1 MSAEEAPAAPAAI
14 QFDLTYRHAR
24 LPTPPE
30 PAFDR
35 ITGLVCDLLGV
46 PIAVLE
52 LVEDGLPTI
61 KSCIGTTAIE
71 GVRSL
76 LTLDRTTPHA
86 GVLAVGD
93 ASSDPLFAGHP
104 AVVGAL
110 GVRFYAGVSLRLAD
124 GQVVGTLAG
133 LSPSARLVL
142 PAEIRMLETL
152 AAVIVDELELRQAY
166 SVTTAEMHRERQ
178 VQTMLAASRNRYRSV
193 LDSLNEV
200 IFQVGLDGRWR
211 FLNRAWTSLTGYEI
225 TASLGRRA
233 LATAVREDRRRLLD
247 AIASLE
253 SSGSHGTITQEFRYR
268 TAAGGVRWCLMLIF
282 FGHDDIEGEA
292 ILTGTLADVTERR
305 EAEAALKQAR
315 DDAEQANSARA
326 AFLATVSHEIRT
338 PINGVIG
345 MTGLLLDTELTPAQ
359 WRYANTLRVSA
370 EHLLQ
375 VINDILDYSK
385 LDAAKLEFEQV
396 PVRFRELVDSVLAI
410 TSPRAGVK
418 GLKLKAKIDR
428 NMPSSLIG
436 DPGRLRQILVNLAGN
451 AIKFTE
457 HGTVT
462 IEVRLIAESDSRAI
476 VACSVAD
483 TGIGIAPDA
492 RSSLFKEFSQV
503 DSSVARRFG
512 GTGLG
517 LAICKRLVDGMGG
530 MIDVESELGRG
541 STFTFRV
548 PLRKGDPFAE
558 APLATDGAEED
569 LPQFVRGGR
578 VLVAEDNPTNQII
591 VVTMLEKLGLRVDT
605 VANGAEAV
613 TAVKSIPYDMVLMD
627 MQMPEMDGLE
637 ATKLI
642 RRLPDPLGRIPIV
655 GVTANAFREDHERCI
670 EAGMQAVVTKPFR
683 WSDLT
688 RAMAPHMAIEG
699 QSGGDLSGDD
709 LRVANPSAWDKLIDE
724 VGPEAAQAI
733 TSVFLRDSRS
743 RLGRMA
749 DYVVSGDLKGIG
761 REAHALKG
769 SVDMLG
775 FERMTLITSMLE
787 ITGKETND
795 LDAARDLV
803 RDLAEAFVEVEAL
816 CVERVGAPR

>member
-1 MSAEEAPAAPAAI
+1 MSAKRSSDGTAVI
-14 QFDLTYRHAR
+14 DFDLTYRHAS

-35 ITGLVCDLLGV
+35 ITALVCDLLGV

-52 LVEDGLPTI
+52 LIEDGLPTI
-61 KSCIGTTAIE
+61 KSCIGTSAIE

-76 LTLDRTTPHA
+76 LTLDRATPHS

-93 ASSDPLFAGHP
+93 ASSDAIFAKHP
-104 AVVGAL
+104 AVAGAL

-124 GQVVGTLAG
+124 GMVVGTLAG

-142 PAEIRMLETL
+142 PPEIRMLETL

-166 SVTTAEMHRERQ
+166 TVTTAEMQRERQ
-178 VQTMLAASRNRYRSV
+178 VQAMLAASRNRYRSV

-200 IFQVGLDGRWR
+200 IFQVGLNGRWL
-211 FLNRAWTSLTGYEI
+211 FLNRAWSTFTGYEI
-225 TASLGRRA
+225 TASIERHA
-233 LATAVREDRRRLLD
+233 LSFALREDRRRLMQ
-247 AIASLE
+247 AIASLD
-253 SSGSHGTITQEFRYR
+253 SHATATEEFRYR
-268 TAAGGVRWCLMLIF
+268 TADGDLRWCSMLIF
-282 FGHDDIEGEA
+282 FGQDGVEGEQ
-292 ILTGTLADVTERR
+292 ILTGTLTDVTDRR
-305 EAEAALKQAR
+305 DSEALLKQAR
-315 DDAEQANSARA
+315 DDADQANSARA

-396 PVRFRELVDSVLAI
+396 PVRFQELVDSVVAI

-418 GLKLKAKIDR
+418 GLKLKGKID
-428 NMPSSLIG
+428 PHLPPSLIG

-457 HGTVT
+457 HGSVT
-462 IEVRLIAESDSRAI
+462 IDVRLIAESDSRVI
-476 VACSVAD
+476 VACAVTD
-483 TGIGIAPDA
+483 TGIGIAPEA

-530 MIDVESELGRG
+530 MIEVESQIGRG
-541 STFTFRV
+541 STFSFRV
-548 PLRKGDPFAE
+548 PLRKSDPLSETPVASE
-558 APLATDGAEED
+558 QADDE

-613 TAVKSIPYDMVLMD
+613 TAVKSMPYDMVLMD

-642 RRLPDPLGRIPIV
+642 RQLPGPLGRIPIV

-670 EAGMQAVVTKPFR
+670 EAGMQSVVTKPFR
-683 WSDLT
+683 WTDLT
-688 RAMAPHMAIEG
+688 RAMAPHMAMEG
-699 QSGGDLSGDD
+699 QSSADAAAEDL
-709 LRVANPSAWDKLIDE
+709 LVANPSAWDKLNDE
-724 VGPEAAQAI
+724 VGAEAAQAI
-733 TSVFLRDSRS
+733 TVVFLRDSRS

-749 DYVVSGDLKGIG
+749 DHVAAGDLKGIG

-775 FERMTLITSMLE
+775 FERMTLIASMLE
-787 ITGKETND
+787 IAGKETSD
-795 LDAARDLV
+795 LDVCRTLV
-803 RDLAEAFVEVEAL
+803 HDLAEAFVEVEAL
-816 CVERVGAPR
+816 CVERVGKAF

>member
-1 MSAEEAPAAPAAI
+1 MSAEEPSDAAAI
-14 QFDLTYRHAR
+14 PFDLTYRHAR

-61 KSCIGTTAIE
+61 KSCVGTNAIE

-76 LTLDRTTPHA
+76 LTLDRATPHA

-93 ASSDPLFAGHP
+93 ASADMVFARHP
-104 AVVGAL
+104 AVAGPL

-124 GQVVGTLAG
+124 GQIVGTLAG

-166 SVTTAEMHRERQ
+166 TVTTAEMHRERQ
-178 VQTMLAASRNRYRSV
+178 MQAILAASRNRYRSV

-211 FLNRAWTSLTGYEI
+211 FLNRAWMTITGYEI
-225 TASLGRRA
+225 TASLGHRA
-233 LATAVREDRRRLLD
+233 LATAVREDRRRVLQ
-247 AIASLE
+247 AIVSLG

-268 TAAGGVRWCLMLIF
+268 TANGSTRWCSMLAF
-282 FGHDDIEGEA
+282 FGQDGVDNEP
-292 ILTGTLADVTERR
+292 ILTGTLTDVTERR

-418 GLKLKAKIDR
+418 GLRLKAKIDPQ
-428 NMPSSLIG
+428 MPQNLIG

-462 IEVRLIAESDSRAI
+462 IEARLVAESESRAI
-476 VACSVAD
+476 VSCSVKD

-530 MIDVESELGRG
+530 MIEVQSEVGRG
-541 STFTFRV
+541 STFSFRI
-548 PLRKGDPFAE
+548 PLRKGDPVTE
-558 APLATDGAEED
+558 APAAAEGAEEE
-569 LPQFVRGGR
+569 LPQFARGGR

-613 TAVKSIPYDMVLMD
+613 TAVKSIPYDIVLMD

-637 ATKLI
+637 ATRLI
-642 RRLPDPLGRIPIV
+642 RRLPAPLGRIPII
-655 GVTANAFREDHERCI
+655 GVTANAFREDHERCLQ
-670 EAGMQAVVTKPFR
+670 AGMQSVVTKPFR

-688 RAMAPHMAIEG
+688 RAMAPHMALD
-699 QSGGDLSGDD
+699 GGPKGEQVADD

-724 VGPEAAQAI
+724 VGAEAAQAI

-743 RLGRMA
+743 RLGRMTDHVA
-749 DYVVSGDLKGIG
+749 SGDLKGIG

-775 FERMTLITSMLE
+775 FERMTLIASMLE
-787 ITGKETND
+787 IAGKETND

-803 RDLAEAFVEVEAL
+803 RDLAEAFVEVETL
-816 CVERVGAPR
+816 CVERMGSGI

>member
-1 MSAEEAPAAPAAI
+1 MNTKGPPAAPTVI
-14 QFDLTYRHAR
+14 DFDLTYRHAQ

-52 LVEDGLPTI
+52 LIEDGVPTI
-61 KSCIGTTAIE
+61 KSCIGTNAIE
-71 GVRSL
+71 GVRAL
-76 LTLDRTTPHA
+76 LTLDRATPHS

-93 ASSDPLFAGHP
+93 ATADAVFAQHP
-104 AVVGAL
+104 AVAGAL
-110 GVRFYAGVSLRLAD
+110 GVRFYAGVSLKLAD
-124 GQVVGTLAG
+124 GLVVGTLAG
-133 LSPSARLVL
+133 LSPSPRLVL

-166 SVTTAEMHRERQ
+166 TVTTAEMHRERQ
-178 VQTMLAASRNRYRSV
+178 VQAMLTASRNRYRSV

-200 IFQVGLDGRWR
+200 IFQVGLNGRWR
-211 FLNRAWTSLTGYEI
+211 FLNRAWSTFTGYEI

-233 LATAVREDRRRLLD
+233 LSLALRQDRRRLVD
-247 AIASLE
+247 AIISLDSQATVTE
-253 SSGSHGTITQEFRYR
+253 EFRYR
-268 TAAGGVRWCLMLIF
+268 TADGSLRWCSMLIF
-282 FGHDDIEGEA
+282 FGQDGVKGEQ
-292 ILTGTLADVTERR
+292 ILTGTLTDVTDRR
-305 EAEAALKQAR
+305 DAEAALKQAR
-315 DDAEQANSARA
+315 DDADQANSARA

-396 PVRFRELVDSVLAI
+396 PVRFQELVDSVLAI

-418 GLKLKAKIDR
+418 GLKLKSKID
-428 NMPSSLIG
+428 PHLPPGLIG
-436 DPGRLRQILVNLAGN
+436 DPGRLRQILVNLVGN

-457 HGTVT
+457 HGSVT
-462 IEVRLIAESDSRAI
+462 IDVRLIAESDSRAI
-476 VACSVAD
+476 VACAVTD
-483 TGIGIAPDA
+483 TGIGIAQDA

-530 MIDVESELGRG
+530 MIEVESEVGRG
-541 STFTFRV
+541 STFSFRV
-548 PLRKGDPFAE
+548 PLRKGDPLSETPVVSEQAE
-558 APLATDGAEED
+558 DE

-613 TAVKSIPYDMVLMD
+613 TAVKSMPYDMVLMD

-642 RRLPDPLGRIPIV
+642 RQLPGPLGRIPIV

-670 EAGMQAVVTKPFR
+670 EAGMQSVVTKPFR
-683 WSDLT
+683 WTDLT
-688 RAMAPHMAIEG
+688 RAMAPHMAMEG
-699 QSGGDLSGDD
+699 KSSAEGAAEAL
-709 LRVANPSAWDKLIDE
+709 LVANPSAWDKLNDE
-724 VGPEAAQAI
+724 VGAEAAQAI

-743 RLGRMA
+743 RLVRLA
-749 DYVVSGDLKGIG
+749 EHAASGDMKGIG

-775 FERMTLITSMLE
+775 FERMTLIASMLE
-787 ITGKETND
+787 IAGKETND

-816 CVERVGAPR
+816 CLARVEKPL

>member
-1 MSAEEAPAAPAAI
+1 MSAKRSSGVAAVI
-14 QFDLTYRHAR
+14 DFDLTYRHAR

-52 LVEDGLPTI
+52 LIEDGLPTI
-61 KSCIGTTAIE
+61 KSCIGTSAIE

-76 LTLDRTTPHA
+76 LTLDRATPHS

-93 ASSDPLFAGHP
+93 ASSDAIFAQHP
-104 AVVGAL
+104 AVAGTL

-124 GQVVGTLAG
+124 GKVVGTLAG

-142 PAEIRMLETL
+142 PPEIRMLETL

-166 SVTTAEMHRERQ
+166 SFTTAEMQRERQ
-178 VQTMLAASRNRYRSV
+178 VQAMLAASRNRYRSV

-200 IFQVGLDGRWR
+200 IFQVGLNGRWR
-211 FLNRAWTSLTGYEI
+211 FLNRAWSTFTGYEI
-225 TASLGRRA
+225 TASLERPA
-233 LATAVREDRRRLLD
+233 LSFALPEDRRRLMQ
-247 AIASLE
+247 AIASLV
-253 SSGSHGTITQEFRYR
+253 SHATATVEFRYR
-268 TAAGGVRWCLMLIF
+268 TADGDLRWCSMLIF
-282 FGHDDIEGEA
+282 FGQDGVEGEQ
-292 ILTGTLADVTERR
+292 ILTGTLTDVTDQRDS
-305 EAEAALKQAR
+305 EAALKQAR
-315 DDAEQANSARA
+315 DDADQANSARA

-345 MTGLLLDTELTPAQ
+345 MTGLLLDTELKPAQ

-385 LDAAKLEFEQV
+385 LDAAKVEFEQV
-396 PVRFRELVDSVLAI
+396 PVRFQELVDSVLAI

-418 GLKLKAKIDR
+418 GLKLKSKIDPHLPP
-428 NMPSSLIG
+428 NLIG

-457 HGTVT
+457 HGSVT
-462 IEVRLIAESDSRAI
+462 IDVRLIAESDSRVI
-476 VACSVAD
+476 VACAVTD
-483 TGIGIAPDA
+483 TGIGIASEA

-530 MIDVESELGRG
+530 MIEVESEIGRG
-541 STFTFRV
+541 STFSFRV
-548 PLRKGDPFAE
+548 PLRKGDPLSETPVVSEHADDE
-558 APLATDGAEED
+558 

-613 TAVKSIPYDMVLMD
+613 TAVKSMPYDMVLMD

-642 RRLPDPLGRIPIV
+642 RQLPGPLGKIPIV

-670 EAGMQAVVTKPFR
+670 QAGMQSVVTKPFR

-688 RAMAPHMAIEG
+688 RAMAPHMAMEG
-699 QSGGDLSGDD
+699 QSSADAVAEDL
-709 LRVANPSAWDKLIDE
+709 LVANPSAWDKLNDE
-724 VGPEAAQAI
+724 VGAEAAQAI
-733 TSVFLRDSRS
+733 TAVFLRDSRS

-749 DYVVSGDLKGIG
+749 DHVAAGDLKGIR

-775 FERMTLITSMLE
+775 FERMTLIASMLE
-787 ITGKETND
+787 IAGKEISN
-795 LDAARDLV
+795 LDACRNLV
-803 RDLAEAFVEVEAL
+803 RDLTEAFVEVEAL
-816 CVERVGAPR
+816 CVERVGKPL

>member
-1 MSAEEAPAAPAAI
+1 MNPKEPPAAASVI
-14 QFDLTYRHAR
+14 DFDLTYRHAR

-35 ITGLVCDLLGV
+35 ITGLVSDLLGV
-46 PIAVLE
+46 PIAALE
-52 LVEDGLPTI
+52 LIEDGLPTL
-61 KSCIGTTAIE
+61 KSCIGTNAIE
-71 GVRSL
+71 GVRAL
-76 LTLDRTTPHA
+76 LTLDRATPHA

-93 ASSDPLFAGHP
+93 ASSDPVFATHP
-104 AVVGAL
+104 AVAGAL
-110 GVRFYAGVSLRLAD
+110 GVRFYAGVSLRLAN

-133 LSPSARLVL
+133 LSPSPRLVL

-166 SVTTAEMHRERQ
+166 TVTTAEMHRERQ
-178 VQTMLAASRNRYRSV
+178 VQAMLATSRNRYRSV

-200 IFQVGLDGRWR
+200 IFQIDLNGRWL
-211 FLNRAWTSLTGYEI
+211 FLNRAWATFTGYEI
-225 TASLGRRA
+225 PVSLGQRA
-233 LATAVREDRRRLLD
+233 LAVVLPPDRRRLI
-247 AIASLE
+247 AAVASLDGHTTVTE
-253 SSGSHGTITQEFRYR
+253 EFRYR
-268 TAAGGVRWCLMLIF
+268 TADGSVRWCSMLLF
-282 FGHDDIEGEA
+282 SSRDGVEGEP
-292 ILTGTLADVTERR
+292 ILTGTLTDVTERR
-305 EAEAALKQAR
+305 DAEAALKQAR
-315 DDAEQANSARA
+315 DDADQANSARA

-396 PVRFRELVDSVLAI
+396 PVRFQELIDSVLAI

-418 GLKLKAKIDR
+418 GLRLKGKID
-428 NMPSSLIG
+428 PHIPQGLIG

-457 HGTVT
+457 HGSVM
-462 IEVRLIAESDSRAI
+462 IEVRLIAESESRAI
-476 VACSVAD
+476 IACAVTD
-483 TGIGIAPDA
+483 TGIGIAPEA

-517 LAICKRLVDGMGG
+517 LAICKRLIDGMGG
-530 MIDVESELGRG
+530 MIEVESQVGRG

-548 PLRKGDPFAE
+548 PLRKGDPLSE
-558 APLATDGAEED
+558 EPVATESAEEE

-642 RRLPDPLGRIPIV
+642 RQLPEPLGRIPII

-670 EAGMQAVVTKPFR
+670 QAGMQSVVTKPFR
-683 WSDLT
+683 WTDLT
-688 RAMAPHMAIEG
+688 RAMTPHMAMEG
-699 QSGGDLSGDD
+699 KSSADMAADD
-709 LRVANPSAWDKLIDE
+709 LMVANPTAWEKLNDE
-724 VGPEAAQAI
+724 VGAEAAQAI
-733 TSVFLRDSRS
+733 TAVFLRDSRS
-743 RLGRMA
+743 RLVRLA
-749 DYVVSGDLKGIG
+749 EHAATGDLRGLG

-775 FERMTLITSMLE
+775 FERMTLIASMLE
-787 ITGKETND
+787 IAGKETND
-795 LDAARDLV
+795 LNTARTLV

-816 CVERVGAPR
+816 CVERVERPL

>member
-1 MSAEEAPAAPAAI
+1 VSPLEPPAVVE
-14 QFDLTYRHAR
+14 FDQPHRHAK

-52 LVEDGLPTI
+52 LIEEEAPTI
-61 KSCIGTTAIE
+61 KSCIGTSAIE
-71 GVRSL
+71 GVRGL
-76 LTLDRTTPHA
+76 LALDRATPHA

-93 ASSDPLFAGHP
+93 ASGDAVFADHP
-104 AVVGAL
+104 AVAGPL

-124 GQVVGTLAG
+124 GKVIGTLAG
-133 LSPSARLVL
+133 LSPSPRLVL

-166 SVTTAEMHRERQ
+166 TVTTAEMQHERQ
-178 VQTMLAASRNRYRSV
+178 IQAMLASSRNRYRSV

-200 IFQVGLDGRWR
+200 VFQVGLDGRWR
-211 FLNRAWTSLTGYEI
+211 FLNRAWIALTGYEI
-225 TASLGRRA
+225 PASLGRRA
-233 LATAVREDRRRLLD
+233 LASVAREDRRRLVEALD
-247 AIASLE
+247 SLE
-253 SSGSHGTITQEFRYR
+253 ASGGQATIDLEFRYR
-268 TAAGGVRWCLMLIF
+268 TSARGIRWCSMLIF
-282 FGHDDIEGEA
+282 LGEDGIA
-292 ILTGTLADVTERR
+292 REPILTGTLTDVTERR
-305 EAEAALKQAR
+305 DAEAALKQAR
-315 DDAEQANSARA
+315 DAAEQANSARA

-345 MTGLLLDTELTPAQ
+345 MTGLLLDTELTPVQ

-396 PVRFRELVDSVLAI
+396 QVRFQELVDSVMAI

-418 GLKLKAKIDR
+418 GLKLKARIDP
-428 NMPSSLIG
+428 NVPPSLIG
-436 DPGRLRQILVNLAGN
+436 DPGRLRQVLVNLAGN

-457 HGTVT
+457 HGTIT
-462 IEVRLIAESDSRAI
+462 IEVHLVAESESRAI
-476 VACSVAD
+476 VACSVKD
-483 TGIGIAPDA
+483 TGIGISPEA
-492 RSSLFKEFSQV
+492 RASLFKEFSQV

-530 MIDVESELGRG
+530 MIEVDSEVGRG
-541 STFTFRV
+541 SIFSFRI

-558 APLATDGAEED
+558 TPVSAESDEAA

-613 TAVKSIPYDMVLMD
+613 TAVKTMPYDMVLMD

-642 RRLPDPLGRIPIV
+642 RQLPEPLGRIPIV

-670 EAGMQAVVTKPFR
+670 EAGMQSVVTKPFR
-683 WSDLT
+683 WIDLT
-688 RAMAPHMAIEG
+688 RAMAPHMAMEG
-699 QSGGDLSGDD
+699 QSAADQKAED

-724 VGPEAAQAI
+724 VGEEAAQAI
-733 TSVFLRDSRS
+733 TAVFLRDSRS
-743 RLGRMA
+743 RLARLA
-749 DYVVSGDLKGIG
+749 DHAAAGDLKGIG

-775 FERMTLITSMLE
+775 FERMTLIASMLE
-787 ITGKETND
+787 IAAKETTD

-803 RDLAEAFVEVEAL
+803 RDLAEAFVEVDAL
-816 CVERVGAPR
+816 CADRVGRQP